1 MPTSEMSNE
10 LKAALDA
17 ARAAAEVIRGFYQRN
32 VKIEVKAD
40 KTPVTEADVRSEE
53 AIRELLTRRFPTY
66 GFYGEETGKSD
77 MNAESV
83 WLVDPIDGTKS
94 FVRECPFFSTQ
105 IALMRG
111 GRFVLGVSSAPA
123 YNELAW
129 AEQGGGAFLDGKQIH
144 VSKVDSL
151 DGAIVSTGNLK
162 TLAASPAWARFGGLI
177 GGINRIRGY
186 GDFVHYHL
194 LARAA
199 LDVVIESDVN
209 ILDIAAL
216 TVIVE
221 EAGGRFTDL
230 KGAAGQPR
238 HDVRARHQRRVA
250 SAHPRHPALRKLD
263 DVGVPALGNLRNT
276 RRRRPDV
283 RLQREQTDGGKARC
297 RGAAP
302 AAVETAQPAEPETG
316 SAGSAGTGTPHRRP
330 RMRHRIARP
339 SWWWRSALL
348 PRKPRAQPLDRL
360 LRIQEIAFQEPV
372 RRQRLEKVATLLVP
386 ARRSGADPRGTAHRR
401 HQQLRA

>member
-1 MPTSEMSNE
+1 MSSAEPSSE
-10 LKAALDA
+10 LRAALEA
-17 ARAAAEVIRGFYQRN
+17 ASAAAEVIRGFYQRN

-53 AIRELLTRRFPTY
+53 VIRDLLTRRFPSF

-111 GRFVLGVSSAPA
+111 GRFVLGVSCAPA

-129 AEQGGGAFLDGKQIH
+129 AERGAGAWMDGRRIQVGK
-144 VSKVDSL
+144 VSAL
-151 DGAIVSTGNLK
+151 EGAIVSTGNLK
-162 TLAASPAWARFGGLI
+162 SLAASKAWPRFGELI
-177 GGINRIRGY
+177 GGINRLRGY

-194 LARAA
+194 LARGA

-230 KGAAGQPR
+230 AGAAVTLDTTTVLATNGPLHQP
-238 HDVRARHQRRVA
+238 V
-250 SAHPRHPALRKLD
+250 
-263 DVGVPALGNLRNT
+263 
-276 RRRRPDV
+276 
-283 RLQREQTDGGKARC
+283 
-297 RGAAP
+297 
-302 AAVETAQPAEPETG
+302 
-316 SAGSAGTGTPHRRP
+316 
-330 RMRHRIARP
+330 
-339 SWWWRSALL
+339 
-348 PRKPRAQPLDRL
+348 LDRI
-360 LRIQEIAFQEPV
+360 RFG
-372 RRQRLEKVATLLVP
+372 
-386 ARRSGADPRGTAHRR
+386 S
-401 HQQLRA
+401 

>member
-1 MPTSEMSNE
+1 MSHAQPSVE

-17 ARAAAEVIRGFYQRN
+17 ASAAAEVIRGFYQRN

-53 AIRELLTRRFPTY
+53 AIRELLTRRFPNY

-105 IALMRG
+105 IALMRA
-111 GRFVLGVSSAPA
+111 GRFVLGVSCAPA

-129 AEQGGGAFLDGKQIH
+129 AERGAGAFLDGKPIR
-144 VSKVDSL
+144 VSPVNAL
-151 DGAIVSTGNLK
+151 GNAIVSSGNLK
-162 TLAASPAWARFGGLI
+162 TLAASPAWPRFGQLI
-177 GGINRIRGY
+177 GGVNRIRGY

-194 LARAA
+194 LARGA

-230 KGAAGQPR
+230 TGGAVGLATTSVLATNGPLHQPTL
-238 HDVRARHQRRVA
+238 D
-250 SAHPRHPALRKLD
+250 ALRF
-263 DVGVPALGNLRNT
+263 
-276 RRRRPDV
+276 
-283 RLQREQTDGGKARC
+283 
-297 RGAAP
+297 
-302 AAVETAQPAEPETG
+302 
-316 SAGSAGTGTPHRRP
+316 GT
-330 RMRHRIARP
+330 
-339 SWWWRSALL
+339 
-348 PRKPRAQPLDRL
+348 
-360 LRIQEIAFQEPV
+360 
-372 RRQRLEKVATLLVP
+372 
-386 ARRSGADPRGTAHRR
+386 
-401 HQQLRA
+401 